1 MTTHELRFH
10 LTVIQQNLLLL
21 IDKITEEESHET
33 RYLLESLYMR
43 ISILLSQFDEWLN
56 CIHSESKGNSLLE
69 KPINNDVSIS

>member
-1 MTTHELRFH
+1 MTTHELRIH
-10 LTVIQQNLLLL
+10 LTVIEQDFLLL
-21 IDKITEEESHET
+21 IDKIAEEESHET

-56 CIHSESKGNSLLE
+56 RIYLESRGNSFLE